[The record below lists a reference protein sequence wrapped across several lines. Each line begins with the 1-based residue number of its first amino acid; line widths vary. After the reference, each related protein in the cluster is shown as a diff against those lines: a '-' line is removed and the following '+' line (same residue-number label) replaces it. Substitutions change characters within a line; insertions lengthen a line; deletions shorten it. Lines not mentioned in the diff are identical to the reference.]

1 VLERALV
8 PFRPERVLVDDED
21 LLVVDKPPGLAVHGG
36 DESFPDDLV
45 RRLALLLEA
54 RGSDPYLGVHQRLD
68 KGTSGV
74 LAFTRRRDLNAR
86 VATDF
91 EKHTIERV
99 YVAVVT
105 LDARA
110 RLKERGRLEHRLQS
124 TPGERTR
131 VVSQGGQPAITEYRV
146 ERRVQDRAW
155 IELRPRTGRTHQLRV
170 QLAHLGAPIA
180 GDTLYGGAP
189 APRLLLHAKLLGV
202 PSLARRFVAEPPREL
217 GEWLAE
223 GRVQLGAPDALAARL
238 RDAACRRHALS
249 RETDAFRLSNGAG
262 DLLPGVTIDCYGA
275 YAVLALSSE
284 AAVARRAEL
293 ATQLIALGA
302 RGVYLKNH
310 LRSDL
315 RRVAPDELAPAA
327 PLAGDPVPDE
337 LTVAEHGARFHVHL
351 NDGLSTGL
359 FIDQRDNRARIRA
372 LARDRR
378 VLNLFCYT
386 GSFSV
391 AAALGGARET
401 LSIDLS
407 ARALTRGRENFAL
420 NGITGKHRFLKE
432 DALAWLERARRKQ
445 ERFDLIVLDP
455 PSFATIGKGETFSV
469 SRGYARLAENA
480 LALLSPGGTLLAV
493 TNHRKTTE
501 AALRRTLA
509 AAAQAA
515 NRTVTALKSLPSGR
529 DCPPGEHGAEPSKSV
544 LVSVS

>member
-1 VLERALV
+1 VFERALA
-8 PFRPERVLVDDED
+8 PFRAERILCDDED
-21 LLVVDKPPGLAVHGG
+21 VLVVDKPWGLAVHGG

-45 RRLALLLEA
+45 RRLALLLSA

-74 LAFTRRRDLNAR
+74 LLFTRRRELNAR

-110 RLKERGRLEHRLQS
+110 RLKERGRLEHQLLS
-124 TPGERTR
+124 APGERTR
-131 VVSQGGQPAITEYRV
+131 VVPRGGQQAITEYRV
-146 ERRVQDRAW
+146 TRRVRDRAW
-155 IELRPRTGRTHQLRV
+155 LELRPCTGRTHQLRV
-170 QLAHLGAPIA
+170 QLAHVGAPIA
-180 GDTLYGGAP
+180 GDTSYGGAP

-217 GEWLAE
+217 DEWLAD
-223 GRVQLGAPDALAARL
+223 GRVQLGPGDGLAARL
-238 RDAACRRHALS
+238 ADAACRRHALN
-249 RETDAFRLSNGAG
+249 RETEAFRLSNGAG
-262 DLLPGVTIDCYGA
+262 DLLPGVTIDCYGEH
-275 YAVLALSSE
+275 AVLALSSE
-284 AAVARRAEL
+284 DAVARGAEV
-293 ATQLIALGA
+293 AEQLLALGA

-310 LRSDL
+310 VRSDL
-315 RRVAPDELAPAA
+315 RRVAPDELAPVA
-327 PLAGDPVPDE
+327 PLAGDPAPDE
-337 LTVAEHGARFHVHL
+337 LVVTEQGARFGVRL

-407 ARALTRGRENFAL
+407 ARALARARENFAL
-420 NGITGKHRFLKE
+420 NGLSGSHRFLKE

-445 ERFDLIVLDP
+445 PRFDLIVLDP

-469 SRGYARLAENA
+469 SRGYGRLAENA
-480 LALLSPGGTLLAV
+480 LALLAPGGTLLAV

-515 NRTVTALKSLPSGR
+515 DRTVTALKSLPAGR
-529 DCPPGEHGAEPSKSV
+529 DCPSGEHGAEPSKSV
-544 LVSVS
+544 LVSVA